1 MTLNTYKAFLDDL
14 KKRLHAYRVR
24 EIESEDLR
32 PASVFMLFMLKE
44 DRPHIL
50 LTKRTEKVKDHK
62 GQISFPG
69 GAYDDEDDSL
79 LATAYRETFEE
90 VGIPESDIEYIGR
103 FDDYVSIS
111 GYRVSTYIGSV
122 RFPVEYDLNEHEID
136 EHIEVPF
143 SLFSNMEY
151 DRVEK
156 YHFDGRD
163 HTVYYY
169 LYQGHEI
176 WGLTARII
184 TDFVM
189 KVLKS

>member
-1 MTLNTYKAFLDDL
+1 MTLDTYREFLDDI
-14 KKRLHAYRVR
+14 KKRLTAYRVR
-24 EIESEDLR
+24 EIKSEDLR

-44 DRPHIL
+44 EKPHIL

-69 GAYDDEDDSL
+69 GAYDEEDNSL

-90 VGIPESDIEYIGR
+90 VGITESQIEYIGR
-103 FDDYVSIS
+103 FDDYISIS

-143 SLFSNMEY
+143 ALFSNLEY

-156 YHFDGRD
+156 YYFDGSD

-189 KVLKS
+189 KVLKT

>member
-1 MTLNTYKAFLDDL
+1 MTRDSYITFLNDL
-14 KKRLHAYRVR
+14 KKRLDLHTVR
-24 EIESEDLR
+24 KILQENLR
-32 PASVFMLFMLKE
+32 PASVFMLFMKKE
-44 DRPHIL
+44 EEPHIL

-69 GAYDDEDDSL
+69 GAYDDEDGDL

-90 VGIPESDIEYIGR
+90 VGIPESDIEYLGR

-111 GYRVSTYIGSV
+111 GYRVSTFVGSV
-122 RFPVEYDLNEHEID
+122 KYPVEYDLNEHEID

-143 SLFSNMEY
+143 SIFSRMEF
-151 DRVEK
+151 DRVER
-156 YHFDGRD
+156 FNIDGVE

-169 LYQGHEI
+169 IHEGHEI

-184 TDFVM
+184 TDFVK
-189 KVLKS
+189 KVLKN